1 MAPSKFGLT
10 PEEMADL
17 QKTVQALKAAFC
29 AAGDAITAAA
39 EQLREAYM
47 AAEAA
52 AMARVD
58 MEAIWAL
65 FAQEADAEETK
76 RKAPGVIPAPSHTAA
91 RGPVKRPCGYIINQ
105 RPRGAPVRRRA
116 PPSSS
121 DGTDG
126 SRERSERRRTP

>member
-1 MAPSKFGLT
+1 
-10 PEEMADL
+10 
-17 QKTVQALKAAFC
+17 
-29 AAGDAITAAA
+29 
-39 EQLREAYM
+39 M

-76 RKAPGVIPAPSHTAA
+76 RKARGNAPSHTAA

>member
-47 AAEAA
+47 AAE
-52 AMARVD
+52 
-58 MEAIWAL
+58 WAL

-76 RKAPGVIPAPSHTAA
+76 RKARGNPCPKPYRRPWPRETAVRLYYQSTSKRSTRPTA
-91 RGPVKRPCGYIINQ
+91 RSSIKQ
-105 RPRGAPVRRRA
+105 RRNRRK
-116 PPSSS
+116 P
-121 DGTDG
+121 
-126 SRERSERRRTP
+126 

>member
-65 FAQEADAEETK
+65 FAQEADAEENPCPKPYRRPWPRETAVRLYYQSTSK
-76 RKAPGVIPAPSHTAA
+76 RSTRPTA
-91 RGPVKRPCGYIINQ
+91 RSSIKQ
-105 RPRGAPVRRRA
+105 RRNRRK
-116 PPSSS
+116 P
-121 DGTDG
+121 
-126 SRERSERRRTP
+126 